1 MSTEIHD
8 VAAGRLRAQ
17 GQRYTTGRRKLVTAL
32 VDAGQP
38 MAIPDLLE
46 KDRAVA
52 QSSAY
57 RNLAVLEEAGVVCR
71 IVTSDEFAR
80 WELTEDLTEHH
91 HHLIC
96 TRCGS
101 VADVT
106 LPSTIERTLD
116 KAIST
121 VESDTGFRTDEH
133 RLDLLGTCASCV

>member
-1 MSTEIHD
+1 MTTDVHD
-8 VAAGRLRAQ
+8 LAAGRLRAH
-17 GQRYTTGRRKLVTAL
+17 GQRYTTGRRRLVSAL
-32 VDAGQP
+32 VAAGQP
-38 MAIPDLLE
+38 VAIPDLLQQ
-46 KDRAVA
+46 DRGVA

-96 TRCGS
+96 TSCGS

-106 LPSTIERTLD
+106 LSPTIERSLD
-116 KAIST
+116 RAIT
-121 VESDTGFRTDEH
+121 AVESETGFRTDEH
-133 RLDLLGTCASCV
+133 RLDLLGTCTTCA